1 MHIRRITIQQI
12 RLRLKEPFRISSGL
26 THERTVLLVKLDD
39 EDGTRGYGECV
50 AGEEPNF
57 SYETVDTA
65 RLVLQRFL
73 IPAILGREFD
83 SARDVAAALDRAAK
97 GHNMAKASLE
107 MAAWDLEAKRRGVSL
122 ARLLGGT
129 RDAVAAGV
137 SIGIQPDIDTL
148 IERIERYLSEGYQRI
163 KIKITHGWDELVLDR
178 VRARF
183 PDIPLTVDAN
193 AAYDPA
199 EMRHIL
205 AMDRFD
211 LAMIEQPFGA
221 DELLAHAELQA
232 EMRTPICLDESVSS
246 PGRCADAIALES
258 GRIVNIKPGRV
269 GGHTAAIR
277 VHDLCAE
284 AGIPVWCGGML
295 ETGIGRAHNVAL
307 ASLPNFRLPGDTSA
321 SNRYWDRDIVHPAF
335 ELRPDG
341 TLAVPTGPG
350 IGVEVDEEF
359 LAAIQDDVMT
369 FTAAGS

>member
-1 MHIRRITIQQI
+1 MRIRQVTIQQI
-12 RLRLKEPFRISSGL
+12 RLRLNEPFRISSGQ
-26 THERTVLLVKLDD
+26 THDRTVLLLKLDD

-65 RLVLQRFL
+65 RLVLQRYL
-73 IPAILGREFD
+73 IPAILGHAFE
-83 SARDVAAALDRAAK
+83 SARDIAAALDRAAK
-97 GHNMAKASLE
+97 GHNMAKAALE

-122 ARLLGGT
+122 ARLLGGVKE
-129 RDAVAAGV
+129 AVPAGV

-148 IERIERYLSEGYQRI
+148 IQRIEQYAEEGYQRI
-163 KIKITHGWDELVLDR
+163 KIKIAHGWDELVLDR

-183 PDIPLTVDAN
+183 PDLPLTVDAN

-205 AMDRFD
+205 ALDRFD

-232 EMRTPICLDESVSS
+232 ELHTPICLDESISS

-258 GRIVNIKPGRV
+258 GSIVNIKPGRV
-269 GGHTAAIR
+269 GGHAAAIR
-277 VHDLCAE
+277 IHDMCAD

-295 ETGIGRAHNVAL
+295 ESGIGRAHNVAL

-321 SNRYWDRDIVHPAF
+321 SRRYWARDIVHPAF

-350 IGVEVDEEF
+350 IGVDVDEEF
-359 LAAIQDDVMT
+359 LAAIQDDVVT
-369 FTAAGS
+369 FTADGV

>member
-1 MHIRRITIQQI
+1 MQIRRITIQQI

-26 THERTVLLVKLDD
+26 THERTVLLTKLED

-122 ARLLGGT
+122 SRLLGGT
-129 RDAVAAGV
+129 KDAVAAGV

-163 KIKITHGWDELVLDR
+163 KIKITHGWDEMVLDR

-205 AMDRFD
+205 ALDRFD

-232 EMRTPICLDESVSS
+232 EMRTPICLDESISS

-269 GGHTAAIR
+269 GGHTASIR

-350 IGVEVDEEF
+350 IGVEVDEEY
-359 LAAIQDDVMT
+359 LAAIQDDVTT
-369 FTAAGS
+369 FTAGGS

>member
-1 MHIRRITIQQI
+1 
-12 RLRLKEPFRISSGL
+12 LL
-26 THERTVLLVKLDD
+26 TKLED

-122 ARLLGGT
+122 SRLLGGT
-129 RDAVAAGV
+129 KDAVAAGV

-163 KIKITHGWDELVLDR
+163 KIKIAHGWDELVLDR

-232 EMRTPICLDESVSS
+232 EMRTPIFLDESISS

-269 GGHTAAIR
+269 GGQSASIR

-350 IGVEVDEEF
+350 IGVEVDEEY
-359 LAAIQDDVMT
+359 LAAIQDDVTT
-369 FTAAGS
+369 FTAGGS

>member
-1 MHIRRITIQQI
+1 MRIRRVTVQQI

-26 THERTVLLVKLDD
+26 THDRTILIIKLDD

-50 AGEEPNF
+50 AGEAPNF

-65 RLVLQRFL
+65 RLVLQRYL
-73 IPAILGREFD
+73 IPAILGQSFD
-83 SARDVAAALDRAAK
+83 TARDVAAALDRAAK
-97 GHNMAKASLE
+97 GHNMAKAALE
-107 MAAWDLEAKRRGVSL
+107 MAAWDLEAKQRGVSL
-122 ARLLGGT
+122 SRLLGGT
-129 RDAVAAGV
+129 RDAVASGV

-148 IERIERYLSEGYQRI
+148 LDRIEHYLAEGYQRI
-163 KIKITHGWDELVLDR
+163 KIKITHGWDEHVLDR

-183 PDIPLTVDAN
+183 PDIMLTVDAN

-205 AMDRFD
+205 AFDRFD

-232 EMRTPICLDESVSS
+232 ELRTPICLDESISS
-246 PGRCADAIALES
+246 PGRCADAIALNA

-269 GGHTAAIR
+269 GGHTASIR

-295 ETGIGRAHNVAL
+295 ESGIGRAHNVAL

-321 SNRYWDRDIVHPAF
+321 SRRYWERDVVHPEF
-335 ELRPDG
+335 ELGPDG

-350 IGVEVDEEF
+350 MGVEVDEEF
-359 LAAIQDDVMT
+359 LAAIQDDAVT
-369 FTAAGS
+369 FEAEGA

>member
-335 ELRPDG
+335 ELGPDG

>member
-1 MHIRRITIQQI
+1 MRIRQVTIQQI
-12 RLRLKEPFRISSGL
+12 RLRLNEPFRISSGQ
-26 THERTVLLVKLDD
+26 THDRTVLLLKLDD

-65 RLVLQRFL
+65 RLVLQRYL
-73 IPAILGREFD
+73 IPAILGHAFE
-83 SARDVAAALDRAAK
+83 SARDIAAALDRAAK
-97 GHNMAKASLE
+97 GHNMAKAALE

-122 ARLLGGT
+122 ARLLGGVKE
-129 RDAVAAGV
+129 AVPAGV

-148 IERIERYLSEGYQRI
+148 IQRIEQYAEEGYQRI
-163 KIKITHGWDELVLDR
+163 KIKIAHGWDELVLDR

-183 PDIPLTVDAN
+183 PDLPLTVDAN

-205 AMDRFD
+205 ALDRFD

-232 EMRTPICLDESVSS
+232 ELHTPICLDESISS

-258 GRIVNIKPGRV
+258 GSIVNIKPGRV
-269 GGHTAAIR
+269 GGHAAAIR
-277 VHDLCAE
+277 IHDMCAD

-295 ETGIGRAHNVAL
+295 ETGIGRATNVAL
-307 ASLPNFRLPGDTSA
+307 ASLPNFSLPGDISA
-321 SNRYWDRDIVHPAF
+321 SNRYFARDVVTNPFALNPDSTLTVPA
-335 ELRPDG
+335 
-341 TLAVPTGPG
+341 GPG
-350 IGVEVDEEF
+350 SGAEVDLAF
-359 LAAIQDDVMT
+359 LDSVT
-369 FTAAGS
+369 LEKVELSL

>member
-1 MHIRRITIQQI
+1 MHIRRVTIQQI
-12 RLRLKEPFRISSGL
+12 RLRLKEPFRISSGM
-26 THERTVLLVKLDD
+26 THERTVLLIKLDD
-39 EDGTRGYGECV
+39 EDGIRGYGECV

-73 IPAILGREFD
+73 IPAVLGREFD
-83 SARDVAAALDRAAK
+83 SAREVASALDRAAR
-97 GHNMAKASLE
+97 GHNMAKAALE

-129 RDAVAAGV
+129 KDAVAAGV

-163 KIKITHGWDELVLDR
+163 KIKITHGWDEVVLDR

-205 AMDRFD
+205 ALDRFD

-232 EMRTPICLDESVSS
+232 EMRTPICLDESISS
-246 PGRCADAIALES
+246 PGRCADAIALKS

-321 SNRYWDRDIVHPAF
+321 SNRYWDRDVVHPVF

-341 TLAVPTGPG
+341 TLSVPTGPG

-359 LAAIQDDVMT
+359 LAAIQDDAVT
-369 FTAAGS
+369 FTAGGS

>member
-341 TLAVPTGPG
+341 TLAVPTGSG
-350 IGVEVDEEF
+350 IGVEVDEEY